1 MIKRKKQEKI
11 YNILKVNIMGTII
24 VLAYVCLI
32 AIVGTVYLVYFDKEP
47 QKGKQ
52 SASDVV

>member
-1 MIKRKKQEKI
+1 MF
-11 YNILKVNIMGTII
+11 NGLNFNVMGTII